1 MSYVGHTWLGF
12 RPRGPK
18 SDEISRLVMAL
29 GVQFD
34 LSGCA
39 DGVLKVCN
47 TEKRIKETTE
57 LLDQVL
63 AACSLDK
70 KSALTLRG
78 RLAFCDSFIF
88 GRLGKIALQNITR
101 HAYITPFRAE
111 LSDSLVD
118 SLKLLKERVLL
129 GKPRQLNCE
138 LLRPMFLFTDASFDP
153 VQGAGLGAVLISGDG
168 HIISWFSM

>member
-1 MSYVGHTWLGF
+1 M
-12 RPRGPK
+12 
-18 SDEISRLVMAL
+18 
-29 GVQFD
+29 
-34 LSGCA
+34 
-39 DGVLKVCN
+39 
-47 TEKRIKETTE
+47 
-57 LLDQVL
+57 LDQVL

-78 RLAFCDSFIF
+78 HLAFCDSFIF

-168 HIISWFSM
+168 HIISWFSMWAEVQDLSVFLTDGKQAAIGELDPSSLHCASDLVPTTEIGTAYGVYRQ